1 MYMKLEKLLAGK
13 LDSDQ
18 SDEVFE
24 FYSDDFVK
32 DDLLAQLDAFRANY
46 SFDEY
51 ATIHDIILIVQ
62 DVTWSKSS
70 IQRSYKAYY
79 WFFLLQML

>member
-13 LDSDQ
+13 LNSDE

-32 DDLLAQLDAFRANY
+32 DDLLAQLDAFTANY
-46 SFDEY
+46 SFD
-51 ATIHDIILIVQ
+51 
-62 DVTWSKSS
+62 
-70 IQRSYKAYY
+70 
-79 WFFLLQML
+79 